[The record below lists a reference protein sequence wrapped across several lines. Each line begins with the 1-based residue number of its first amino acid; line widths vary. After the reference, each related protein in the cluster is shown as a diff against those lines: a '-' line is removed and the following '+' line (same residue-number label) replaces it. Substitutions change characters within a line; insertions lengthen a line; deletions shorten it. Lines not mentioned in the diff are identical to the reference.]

1 MGCEWIKLTSQDT
14 GKAVFVNL
22 INTSAIE
29 THKKGA
35 LIWLVS
41 GDKDVTLYVTE
52 TPDEILERSGAIA
65 RKKEL

>member
-1 MGCEWIKLTSQDT
+1 MSCVWIKLTSQDT

-22 INTSAIE
+22 VNTSAIE

-52 TPDEILERSGAIA
+52 TPDEILQRAGEIERED
-65 RKKEL
+65 EL